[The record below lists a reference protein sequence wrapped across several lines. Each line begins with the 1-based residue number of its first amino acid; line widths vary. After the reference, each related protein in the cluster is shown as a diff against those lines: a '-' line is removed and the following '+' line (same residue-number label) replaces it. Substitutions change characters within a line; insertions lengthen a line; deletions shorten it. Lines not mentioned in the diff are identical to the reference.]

1 MVADGLPHRLITL
14 DGLSQWCA
22 LNAFTVEE
30 IGADEVFL
38 TDQTTGSAWSL
49 FRVEDWLQLKGLVLE
64 DVEPEL
70 PMCLT
75 LARLHDRLLG
85 CRFSID
91 QQHGVVIVADFARA
105 AQSMEA
111 IGETLLQMQ
120 SIIDQTV
127 GLLEDVVESD
137 VAADEFAIDRAFGVT
152 GSLRVH

>member
-1 MVADGLPHRLITL
+1 MVTDGLPQRLITL
-14 DGLSQWCA
+14 DGLSEWCA
-22 LNAFTVEE
+22 LNAFAIEE

-38 TDQTTGSAWSL
+38 TDQGTGSSWSL
-49 FRVEDWLQLKGLVLE
+49 FRVEDWLQLKGLVIE

-70 PMCLT
+70 ALCLS

-91 QQHGVVIVADFARA
+91 QQHGLVIVADFPRA
-105 AQSMEA
+105 AQSMES

-127 GLLEDVVESD
+127 GLLEEVVESD

>member
-1 MVADGLPHRLITL
+1 MTIGGLPVRLITL
-14 DGLSQWCA
+14 DGLADWCA
-22 LNAFTVEE
+22 QNAFEIEE

-38 TDQTTGSAWSL
+38 TDHSTGSSWSL
-49 FRVEDWLQLKGLVLE
+49 FRVEDWLQVKGLVLE

-70 PMCLT
+70 GLCLT

-91 QQHGVVIVADFARA
+91 QQHGLVIVADFPRA
-105 AQSMEA
+105 AQSVEA

-127 GLLEDVVESD
+127 SLLEGVVEQGEP
-137 VAADEFAIDRAFGVT
+137 ADDFAIDRAFGVT